1 MLNFFMKSD
10 GQFIFLA
17 RGDNGILLPPPT
29 DDRFNDPTMRL
40 KSKRLIRILLVGLV
54 LIAGAAA
61 ILFFRFA
68 RPMGAGAAG
77 PAIVRESF
85 SQPWSRRQ
93 VLLVGLGDSVTAGFG
108 ARKGYSY
115 FDRLAKNPA
124 DEFPELNRI
133 CLSTLFPK
141 LTFTNL
147 AVSGSTSAEIT
158 ARQLSLLPT
167 NGPDVLGI
175 IVVTTGGNDVVH
187 NYGRT
192 PPREEAMY
200 GATLVQAQPW
210 VENFGQRLESTLAQ
224 IKSRFPGGCEI
235 FLANIFDPTD
245 GLGDAERAGLP
256 AWKDSM
262 PILDAYNAVIRH
274 TAETNSNVHVVD
286 IHGVFLG
293 HGIHPTKS
301 PRCCTVSTNAKK
313 SCCSNARRNRT
324 AAGGARAAANWKWTP
339 ANRPTPAPA
348 ARRTRKP
355 GCGSRRR
362 ICTWPESSASTA
374 TRAGRTG

>member
-17 RGDNGILLPPPT
+17 RGDNGILLPPPA
-29 DDRFNDPTMRL
+29 DDRFNNPTMQI

-54 LIAGAAA
+54 LMAGTAA

-68 RPMGAGAAG
+68 RPVGTGAAG
-77 PAIVRESF
+77 PAIARDFF

-115 FDRLAKNPA
+115 FDRLAHNPTN
-124 DEFPELNRI
+124 EFSELNLV
-133 CLSTLFPK
+133 CLATIFPK
-141 LTFTNL
+141 LTVTNL
-147 AVSGSTSAEIT
+147 AVSGSTSAEVT

-175 IVVTTGGNDVVH
+175 VVVTTGGNDVIH

-200 GATLVQAQPW
+200 GATLEQARPW
-210 VENFGQRLESTLAQ
+210 AENFGQRLESTLVQ

-235 FLANIFDPTD
+235 FLADIFDPTD

-274 TAETNSNVHVVD
+274 AAETNSNVHVVD
-286 IHGVFLG
+286 IHGAFLG
-293 HGIHPTKS
+293 HGIH
-301 PRCCTVSTNAKK
+301 CTQFWRGHYDRHDPHYWFYDNLEDPNERGYDVIRRLFLIEIAQAK
-313 SCCSNARRNRT
+313 NRL
-324 AAGGARAAANWKWTP
+324 K
-339 ANRPTPAPA
+339 
-348 ARRTRKP
+348 
-355 GCGSRRR
+355 
-362 ICTWPESSASTA
+362 
-374 TRAGRTG
+374 